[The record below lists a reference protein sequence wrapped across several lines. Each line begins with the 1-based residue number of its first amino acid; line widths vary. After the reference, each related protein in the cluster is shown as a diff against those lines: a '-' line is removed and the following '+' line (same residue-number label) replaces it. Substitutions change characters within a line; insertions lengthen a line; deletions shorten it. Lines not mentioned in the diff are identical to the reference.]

1 MRRNNKIDI
10 NIIFLLLI
18 IVIFTGTGFFIFMQ
32 LRTDEITHM
41 VENQEEIVLSIN
53 ICDSEKLLFSELLIY
68 NTKTHKA
75 AIFNIPGN
83 YGSIIDKISRIARID
98 VLFNSRK
105 PDDFVE
111 KIEKITELEIPFY
124 MNIDISNVS
133 KIVDLVSG
141 LDIFIANPVEKISE
155 DDIVLLPSGSNI
167 LDGDKVVTFLTY
179 SSDDENDT
187 DLIGRW
193 HKFMQ
198 GLLKKIGEESAFI
211 TTGSV
216 FSRFSD
222 KVTTNLNRESLISFV
237 RELKMLDSERIIF
250 QRILGT
256 KKKIDDEI
264 LLFPYYNGNLVK
276 ETVKQ
281 TISSID
287 NEDIISDEEINITVE
302 IQNGTGTSGL
312 ANRTAYMLKNFG
324 YDIIS
329 VKNAERNDYE
339 KTKIISRNNEYI
351 SAQKVAN
358 LIRCKN
364 IENMVPDESE
374 EVQIGE
380 DNLDVIIILG
390 KDFDGRYCK

>member
-1 MRRNNKIDI
+1 MKRGSKADI
-10 NIIFLLLI
+10 NLIFLLLI
-18 IVIFTGTGFFIFMQ
+18 ILIFAGTGVYIFFQ
-32 LRTDEITHM
+32 LRTDEITHK
-41 VENQEEIVLSIN
+41 VENQEEIILSIN
-53 ICDSEKLLFSELLIY
+53 ICDNEKLLFSELMIY

-83 YGSIIDKISRIARID
+83 YGSIIDKISRIDRID
-98 VLFNSRK
+98 VLFDKKK
-105 PDDFVE
+105 PDDFIK
-111 KIEKITELEIPFY
+111 KIEKITELEVPYYI
-124 MNIDISNVS
+124 NIDIKNVA
-133 KIVDLVSG
+133 KTVDLVSG
-141 LDIFIANPVEKISE
+141 LDIFIANPVEE
-155 DDIVLLPSGSNI
+155 LNDDEIILLPSGSNI
-167 LDGDKVVTFLTY
+167 LDGDKVVDFLTY

-193 HKFMQ
+193 HKFLQ
-198 GLLKKIGEESAFI
+198 GFMKKIGEESAFL
-211 TTGSV
+211 TSREV
-216 FSRFSD
+216 FDKFSD
-222 KVTTNLNRESLISFV
+222 NLKTNLNKESLISLV
-237 RELKMLDSERIIF
+237 RELKLMDSERIIF

-256 KKKIDDEI
+256 KKKIDEEI

-276 ETVKQ
+276 ETLKQ

-287 NEDIISDEEINITVE
+287 NEDIISDEEVNITVE
-302 IQNGTGTSGL
+302 IQNGTKTAGL

-324 YDIIS
+324 YEIIS
-329 VKNAERNDYE
+329 VKNAEKNDYE

-364 IENMVPDESE
+364 IENTMPDETE

>member
-18 IVIFTGTGFFIFMQ
+18 IVIFTGTGIFIFMQ

-155 DDIVLLPSGSNI
+155 DDLVLLPSGSNI

-216 FSRFSD
+216 FNRFSD

>member
-1 MRRNNKIDI
+1 MRRNSKPDI

-18 IVIFTGTGFFIFMQ
+18 LTILAGTGVYIFLQ
-32 LRTDEITHM
+32 LRTDEITHK
-41 VENQEEIVLSIN
+41 VEQQEEIVLNIN
-53 ICDSEKLLFSELLIY
+53 ICDNEKLLFSELLIY

-98 VLFNSRK
+98 VLFDNKK
-105 PDDFVE
+105 PKDFVE
-111 KIEKITELEIPFY
+111 KIEKITELEIPY
-124 MNIDISNVS
+124 YINIDIKNVA
-133 KIVDLVSG
+133 KIVDLISG
-141 LDIFIANPVEKISE
+141 LDIFIANPVENITEK
-155 DDIVLLPSGSNI
+155 DIVLLPSGSNM
-167 LDGDKVVTFLTY
+167 LDGDKIVSFLTY

-193 HKFMQ
+193 HKFLQ
-198 GLLKKIGEESAFI
+198 GFLKKIGEESVFL
-211 TTGSV
+211 TSKRV
-216 FSRFSD
+216 FSRFSGNI
-222 KVTTNLNRESLISFV
+222 KTNLNRESLISFV
-237 RELKMLDSERIIF
+237 RELKLMDSERIIF

-256 KKKIDDEI
+256 RKKIDDDI

-276 ETVKQ
+276 ETLKQ

-302 IQNGTGTSGL
+302 IQNGTSTAGL

-324 YDIIS
+324 YEIIS
-329 VKNAERNDYE
+329 VKNADRNDYE
-339 KTKIISRNNEYI
+339 KTKIISKNNEYI

-364 IENMVPDESE
+364 IDNTLPDENDE
-374 EVQIGE
+374 LQIGE
-380 DNLDVIIILG
+380 DNLDVVIILG